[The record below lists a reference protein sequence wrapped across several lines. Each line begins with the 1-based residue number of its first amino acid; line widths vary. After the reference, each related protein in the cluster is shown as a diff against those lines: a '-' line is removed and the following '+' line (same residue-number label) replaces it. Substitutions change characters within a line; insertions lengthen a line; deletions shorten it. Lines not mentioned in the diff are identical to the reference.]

1 MKRPRSAAELRRRLD
16 DGETVPLTTARW
28 QQWGGNFEVVEEVST
43 SLGGV
48 IQVVRWPA
56 GKKERRW
63 ALVEEPQPGERVV
76 RPLPDRGAVK
86 ALIAERLAAYER
98 MWDG

>member
-1 MKRPRSAAELRRRLD
+1 MKRPRSATELRRRLD
-16 DGETVPLTTARW
+16 EGQTVPLTTARW